1 LQRSAT
7 VFLAIPEKGSNL
19 VNSPLALG
27 EFVMRTSPSIAP
39 HGPEQDTYLVLDDFG
54 GILGCSWR
62 ETGADGAD
70 RETLIR
76 DLVDGQYTHPIRIVA
91 FNTAEGWSRDV
102 TVDIADELRRRYVE
116 FGEVPDSILA
126 FMDANRR

>member
-1 LQRSAT
+1 
-7 VFLAIPEKGSNL
+7 
-19 VNSPLALG
+19 
-27 EFVMRTSPSIAP
+27 MRTSPSIAP
-39 HGPEQDTYLVLDDFG
+39 HGPGQDTYLVPEDFG
-54 GILGCSWR
+54 GLGCSWR
-62 ETGADGAD
+62 ETNTESVD

-76 DLVDGQYTHPIRIVA
+76 DLVDGEYTHPVRIVA

-116 FGEVPDSILA
+116 FGEVPESILD

>member
-1 LQRSAT
+1 
-7 VFLAIPEKGSNL
+7 
-19 VNSPLALG
+19 
-27 EFVMRTSPSIAP
+27 MRTSPSIAP

-54 GILGCSWR
+54 RIGRSWR
-62 ETGADGAD
+62 ETDENATD

-76 DLVDGQYTHPIRIVA
+76 DLVQGEFSNPIRIVA

-102 TVDIADELRRRYVE
+102 TVDIADELRRRYSE
-116 FGEVPDSILA
+116 FGEVPESVLQ